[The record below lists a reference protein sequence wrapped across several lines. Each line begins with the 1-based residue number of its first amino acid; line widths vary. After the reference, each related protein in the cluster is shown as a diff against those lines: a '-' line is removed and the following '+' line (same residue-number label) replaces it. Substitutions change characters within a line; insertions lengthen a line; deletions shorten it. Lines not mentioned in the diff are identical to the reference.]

1 MFIIAAK
8 EDFTQIRNVYWDLI
22 DSLNGRKDSVLWT
35 KNVYPDDT
43 FLMSAISNEEMYIL
57 CKKGKILACAVV
69 NNRANE
75 EYKSVK
81 WQVQCENDDAMIIHA
96 LCVCVDEQRKGYAEK
111 FIAKIIEHYKSKGKK
126 AIRLDILSTNIA
138 AEKLYTKCGFTFIE
152 EKNLTYPDTGTMK
165 FRMYE
170 KAID

>member
-1 MFIIAAK
+1 MFRIATK
-8 EDFTQIRNVYWDLI
+8 EDFIQIRNIYWDLI
-22 DSLNGRKDSVLWT
+22 DSLNGRKDSVLWS
-35 KNVYPDDT
+35 KNIYPDDT
-43 FLMSAISNEEMYIL
+43 FLMNAILNGEMYIL
-57 CKKGKILACAVV
+57 CEKEKILACAVV

-75 EYKSVK
+75 EYKTVK
-81 WQVQCENDDAMIIHA
+81 WPVNCRQNEAMIIHA

-111 FIAKIIEHYKSKGKK
+111 FIAKIIEHCKSKGKK

-165 FRMYE
+165 FRMFE